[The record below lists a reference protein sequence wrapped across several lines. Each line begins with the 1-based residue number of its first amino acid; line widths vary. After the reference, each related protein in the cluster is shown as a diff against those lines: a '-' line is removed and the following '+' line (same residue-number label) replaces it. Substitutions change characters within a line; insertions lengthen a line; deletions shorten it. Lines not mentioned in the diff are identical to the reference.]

1 MAESD
6 PGNWRMVVKTD
17 SAPGSR
23 PDGEDR
29 GGKTPAE
36 GRLKG
41 LRSREDHDAERVRP
55 DGGEVRTL
63 QRILGVLSEDSG
75 YEILRFWRLLLGYFG
90 LDVVRGRAFPRASFT
105 RTVLPH
111 PW

>member
-6 PGNWRMVVKTD
+6 PRNWRMVVKTD

-36 GRLKG
+36 CRFKG
-41 LRSREDHDAERVRP
+41 LRSRKDHDAERLRP
-55 DGGEVRTL
+55 DGGEIWTL
-63 QRILGVLSEDSG
+63 ERILDVLSEDSG
-75 YEILRFWRLLLGYFG
+75 YEILRFLAEALVG
-90 LDVVRGRAFPRASFT
+90 LFRARRCQRPRISKSMF
-105 RTVLPH
+105 H
-111 PW
+111 